1 MNRGLFVA
9 FEGVEG
15 VGKSTQASLLAQ
27 RIRSELQREVVL
39 TREPGGTVLA
49 ERLRELVLSD
59 NGGPIDERTEA
70 LIMAAARAS
79 HVSQL
84 ILPSMRDGR
93 YVICDRFAGSYL
105 AYQGFGR
112 GLDLD
117 VLKMITHFASFA
129 IEPDLTF
136 LLEIEPAVA
145 MERKGVVRDRIE
157 TESAE
162 FFARVS
168 KGYSEL
174 ALSDSWIS
182 LDGSLPV
189 TELHEEI
196 FGNFLRVVQ
205 NFGER

>member
-27 RIRSELQREVVL
+27 RIRSELHREVVY

-49 ERLRELVLSD
+49 ERLRELVLS
-59 NGGPIDERTEA
+59 NEEESIDERTEA

-79 HVSQL
+79 HVAQVIYPNLSN
-84 ILPSMRDGR
+84 GR
-93 YVICDRFAGSYL
+93 FVICDRFAGSYL

-112 GLDLD
+112 GLDIDL
-117 VLKMITHFASFA
+117 LRIITHFASFG

-136 LLEIEPAVA
+136 FLEIQPAVA
-145 MERKGVVRDRIE
+145 MARKGVVRDRIE
-157 TESAE
+157 TESLE
-162 FFARVS
+162 FFAKVAR
-168 KGYSEL
+168 GYSEL

-189 TELHEEI
+189 DELHEEI
-196 FGNFLRVVQ
+196 FGNLLRVVQ
-205 NFGER
+205 NYGEK